1 MALGDCTQI
10 PYRLTDAEVQQV
22 LAANSGLVTLKSYLD
37 YNVPPWGV
45 VVSGGCGQILIF
57 KNTSGKVLGTD
68 ITNYT
73 WTNPSTGETS
83 NVGATISGAGYAPDA
98 YVSPTGTFF
107 SSLPQNVMDTIN
119 GGRQAIEAAVSS
131 IISPITNL
139 FQPGSA
145 LDFSQAG
152 NWVLPLALVAV
163 GGLLLVRLTSD

>member
-10 PYRLTDAEVQQV
+10 PYRLTDSEVQQV
-22 LAANSGLVTLKSYLD
+22 LAANAGLVTLKNYIDHS
-37 YNVPPWGV
+37 VPPWGV
-45 VVSGGCGQILIF
+45 VVAGGCGQILIF

-73 WTNPSTGETS
+73 WTNPSTGEIS

-107 SSLPQNVMDTIN
+107 SSLPQSVMDTIN
-119 GGRQAIEAAVSS
+119 GGIQSIQSGVSS
-131 IISPITNL
+131 LTAPITNL
-139 FQPGSA
+139 FQPGGA

-163 GGLLLVRLTSD
+163 GGLLLVRLAND